1 MISGEVTQVLT
12 VGRQLRAME
21 GLTLV
26 RVRTQTGSITAAD
39 SMGVA
44 PGEQV
49 VMSQGAAAQAAF
61 GTNCPAD
68 TVVLCVLHQ

>member
-1 MISGEVTQVLT
+1 
-12 VGRQLRAME
+12 
-21 GLTLV
+21 
-26 RVRTQTGSITAAD
+26 
-39 SMGVA
+39 MGVTL
-44 PGEQV
+44 GEQV